1 MGSACNDPAMA
12 AFIMIFKNIMTV
24 FQIIVPIILIVS
36 AVISVGKMV
45 ILPNTF
51 DERDPHG
58 QRPDRVVPRVIL
70 HKFLAA
76 VIVFFVPWMVNFT
89 VSTAVSVMDS
99 SNSASGFSFG
109 DCWNAA
115 SSGQG
120 IIQWV
125 PGGQDVDNG

>member
-36 AVISVGKMV
+36 AVVSVGKMV

-70 HKFLAA
+70 HKVAA
-76 VIVFFVPWMVNFT
+76 AGIVFFIPYIVNLT
-89 VSTAVSVMDS
+89 VSLTVNVIDS
-99 SNSASGFSFG
+99 SNSASGFSFAA
-109 DCWNAA
+109 CWNAA
-115 SSGQG
+115 SNGQG